1 MYQDD
6 ELYHYGVKGMKWG
19 VRRSRSSLDGNGSFR
34 TRRLQRAVNANDR
47 DVKSLKSA
55 GYKKEAAAVKAVG
68 DKNRAKL
75 AKSQA
80 RDAARNTKKT
90 SSRNAYNKNYSD
102 RQRKNDRALYGN
114 GAERRINRRLN
125 KGYGL
130 QGARHFEVERKERK
144 EARKQVRDRAIK
156 RGARAAKRLAKTGV
170 TMWAY
175 DQMFNGGRGTRA
187 VKNGMK
193 VAASLG
199 VYAFKTARQAYWDT
213 HPTYTVD

>member
-19 VRRSRSSLDGNGSFR
+19 VRKKRYSSGEDN
-34 TRRLQRAVNANDR
+34 V
-47 DVKSLKSA
+47 
-55 GYKKEAAAVKAVG
+55 GYKYNKPGESGWVGAGRAAKAAAS
-68 DKNRAKL
+68 RA
-75 AKSQA
+75 SNSI
-80 RDAARNTKKT
+80 R
-90 SSRNAYNKNYSD
+90 SRNAYNKNYSD

-144 EARKQVRDRAIK
+144 EARKQARDRAIK
-156 RGARAAKRLAKTGV
+156 RGTRAAKRLAKTGV

>member
-80 RDAARNTKKT
+80 RDAARNDYIR
-90 SSRNAYNKNYSD
+90 SRNSYNKNYSD

-144 EARKQVRDRAIK
+144 EARKRAIN
-156 RGARAAKRLAKTGV
+156 RGARAAKRLAKAGV

>member
-1 MYQDD
+1 MYRDD
-6 ELYHYGVKGMKWG
+6 ELYHYGIKGMKWG
-19 VRRSRSSLDGNGSFR
+19 VRKKV
-34 TRRLQRAVNANDR
+34 Q
-47 DVKSLKSA
+47 SA
-55 GYKKEAAAVKAVG
+55 GDYV
-68 DKNRAKL
+68 R
-75 AKSQA
+75 
-80 RDAARNTKKT
+80 
-90 SSRNAYNKNYSD
+90 SRNAYNKNYSD
-102 RQRKNDRALYGN
+102 RQRKNDRTLYGN

-170 TMWAY
+170 SMWAY
-175 DQMFNGGRGTRA
+175 DQVFNDGRGTRA

-193 VAASLG
+193 AAASLG
-199 VYAFKTARQAYWDT
+199 VYAFKNARQAYWDT